1 MFEGLGLNPGAFLDF
16 VKVYLTIAVLGNSW
30 LLRSPE
36 LVLEQAC
43 EYLIRTIQNN
53 YKNNKYFSGVKFTM
67 TLVLQNKDIYCA
79 SLGDIKAMLFLD
91 NYKANDERKQ
101 IKKDF
106 QYVELTKG
114 QISLSN
120 SVNKIKN

>member
-1 MFEGLGLNPGAFLDF
+1 
-16 VKVYLTIAVLGNSW
+16 VLGNSW

-43 EYLIRTIQNN
+43 EYLILTIKNN

-91 NYKANDERKQ
+91 NQ
-101 IKKDF
+101 
-106 QYVELTKG
+106 
-114 QISLSN
+114 
-120 SVNKIKN
+120 